1 MKEVTYSKLKEEF
14 YDKENKYALITYNQS
29 NFDKEYNEISRTYLI
44 SSDNRCFQGGKIA
57 NSLYGSCLDGT
68 DVCVRLDNY
77 NWKIEKIVILET
89 EEEIEKYKNMIGS
102 MI

>member
-1 MKEVTYSKLKEEF
+1 MRIVS
-14 YDKENKYALITYNQS
+14 TYNGYYPVQPSFQS
-29 NFDKEYNEISRTYLI
+29 
-44 SSDNRCFQGGKIA
+44 GKIA

-89 EEEIEKYKNMIGS
+89 EEEIEKYKSMIGS